1 MSNYEDMFYDYYEA
15 LVDDVDLLNIDFSK
29 VPYIKIL
36 DESININLAVNLEE
50 LGLCDDRLNHHKI
63 NRYDFKVLNKR
74 LNIWKNKGFHI
85 NDYCEFFIND
95 NFTDIDFNIREHNV
109 KVGRP
114 SRIFQFLFN
123 EVLGYKGV
131 SDGWDDI
138 TTISINK
145 IDIGSID
152 TIMERAIFELSH
164 VEDRTTQLYY
174 PEIYHFTE
182 HPIVIEPYHANDE
195 VLIKDYS
202 KGEYEEV
209 IRFYNEGR
217 RKEEPLYF
225 YRVLEYFFYINLKNQ
240 IFDHVGTYNKD
251 GNEYFFMKNI
261 QSIFTKKEETLLT
274 HLLEN
279 LEIDQDIEFAYKEN
293 LIKENNK
300 GIFIKALYEFRNSI
314 VHSKFDFRTTI
325 NFPEYINRNGSSDNS
340 WLYILESLAKK
351 CIGKF
356 C

>member
-1 MSNYEDMFYDYYEA
+1 MSNYEDMFYEYYVSR
-15 LVDDVDLLNIDFSK
+15 VDDVELLNIDFSK
-29 VPYIKIL
+29 APYIEIF
-36 DESININLAVNLEE
+36 DESININLTVNLEE
-50 LGLCDDRLNHHKI
+50 LGLCDDRLNYQKI

-74 LNIWKNKGFHI
+74 LNILRNKGFHI
-85 NDYCEFFIND
+85 NNYCEFFINESY
-95 NFTDIDFNIREHNV
+95 TDVDFNIRKHKV

-114 SRIFQFLFN
+114 SRIFQLLFN
-123 EVLGYKGV
+123 EVLGYTGV
-131 SDGWDDI
+131 SHGWDDI
-138 TTISINK
+138 TTISITK
-145 IDIGSID
+145 IDLGSID

-164 VEDRTTQLYY
+164 VGDRTYY

-182 HPIVIEPYHANDE
+182 HPMVIEPYHANDE

-202 KGEYEEV
+202 NGEYEEV

-240 IFDHVGTYNKD
+240 IFDHVRIYNKD
-251 GNEYFFMKNI
+251 QDENLFMKNI
-261 QSIFTKKEETLLT
+261 QSVFSKKEETLLT

-279 LEIDQDIEFAYKEN
+279 LEIDHDIEFAYNEN
-293 LIKENNK
+293 LINENNK
-300 GIFIKALYEFRNSI
+300 RIFIKALYEFRNSI